1 VNLSLVSVLAPGV
14 TQVVLVMS
22 VHRDA
27 NGLKRSLLEEAQL
40 IVQLVESGLRRSLLE
55 ELLRIDQLVES
66 GLKRSQLELSV
77 SGLKNVQH
85 VDHQIDQ
92 FVTIVVQEI
101 LVDLTVLLAMTTV
114 SVHSMVLELRLL
126 TRRLSL
132 RM

>member
-22 VHRDA
+22 VLQDA
-27 NGLKRSLLEEAQL
+27 NGLKRSLLAENGLKTSQLEEAQL
-40 IVQLVESGLRRSLLE
+40 IV
-55 ELLRIDQLVES
+55 QLVES

-77 SGLKNVQH
+77 SGLKSVQH

-92 FVTIVVQEI
+92 FVTIVAQEI
-101 LVDLTVLLAMTTV
+101 LVDLTVLLVMTTV
-114 SVHSMVLELRLL
+114 NVHSMVLELRLL

-132 RM
+132 RMLF